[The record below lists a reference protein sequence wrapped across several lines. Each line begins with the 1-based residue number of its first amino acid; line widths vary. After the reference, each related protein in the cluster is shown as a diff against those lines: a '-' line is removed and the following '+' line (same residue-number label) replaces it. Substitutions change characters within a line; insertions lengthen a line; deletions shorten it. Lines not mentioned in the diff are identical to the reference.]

1 MTISGYSFA
10 KLGEEKMIKS
20 KEMLFA
26 SLINRKTICKFTC
39 SCSLYSNAS
48 YTCTHTGGNY
58 CGKFRKMGSSEE
70 NVSANRYLMAIS
82 Q

>member
-1 MTISGYSFA
+1 MTILGYLSA
-10 KLGEEKMIKS
+10 IQGEDKMIKP

-26 SLINRKTICKFTC
+26 SLIDRKTICKFTG

-48 YTCTHTGGNY
+48 YTCTHTGGDY
-58 CGKFRKMGSSEE
+58 CGKYRKLSRPEE
-70 NVSANRYLMAIS
+70 NFRANRHLIVIS